1 MSSLFDKPTE
11 VSEMKAT
18 LRKLFSPSSTEALP
32 LEKRL
37 EKLPD
42 AELNMILNTAK
53 IVHLAVRGQSRLGL
67 KPNSYLKQT
76 REMYRRLPGHKQY
89 LIAEV
94 LESNDPQNITEE
106 PDTTRDEIID
116 KTLDEYITAMA
127 TVKL

>member
-1 MSSLFDKPTE
+1 MSAGIVYVLVNEAFDSYVKIGKTINL
-11 VSEMKAT
+11 KQ
-18 LRKLFSPSSTEALP
+18 
-32 LEKRL
+32 RL
-37 EKLPD
+37 
-42 AELNMILNTAK
+42 
-53 IVHLAVRGQSRLGL
+53 QSRLGL

-76 REMYRRLPGHKQY
+76 REMYRRMPSHKQY

-116 KTLDEYITAMA
+116 KTLGEYTAAIA